1 MMDNIAVTN
10 SNYFKTDNIRQ
21 SVPKKRKYT
30 GGRSLFTSTS
40 VDLDARGGVSL
51 FRYLKSLNLSR
62 ETNLLFLPS
71 NHHYFYDEE
80 DFKNVKLLIN
90 LRKLNHI
97 KDPDKFLNN
106 LGRIMPLDINF
117 IGCFSEN
124 SNITLE
130 GFLSGLS
137 TMVNNL
143 LDFRTDNRMDKETVS
158 LLLRKNGF
166 KVMDMTEMNGLTYF
180 FSRNMRDPLGNIA

>member
-1 MMDNIAVTN
+1 MDNIAVTN
-10 SNYFKTDNIRQ
+10 SSYFGSDNIEQ
-21 SVPKKRKYT
+21 SVPKKQRSA
-30 GGRSLFTSTS
+30 GGRNLFTTTS

-80 DFKNVKLLIN
+80 DFKNVKLLVN

-97 KDPDKFLNN
+97 KDPDKFLKN
-106 LGRIMPLDINF
+106 LGNILPQDIHF

-124 SNITLE
+124 NNVSLE

-137 TMVNNL
+137 SMVNNL
-143 LDFRTDNRMDKETVS
+143 LDMKTVNRMDRDAVS
-158 LLLRKNGF
+158 VLLRKNGF
-166 KVMDMTEMNGLTYF
+166 QVMDMTEMNGLTYF
-180 FSRNMRDPLGNIA
+180 FSRNKRNPFERRA